1 MSETGNKKQAG
12 AAWLGIG
19 AAFLAIGVGGQ
30 TPFIGVGAAFLA
42 LGLASLARS
51 RKGS

>member
-1 MSETGNKKQAG
+1 MNEAGNQKRAG

-19 AAFLAIGVGGQ
+19 AAFMAIGASGQ
-30 TPFIGVGAAFLA
+30 TAFIGVGAAFLA

-51 RKGS
+51 RRGA

>member
-1 MSETGNKKQAG
+1 MSETGNRKQAG
-12 AAWLGIG
+12 AWLGIG